1 MPETIPE
8 LFIIES
14 LTLDDE
20 ENARQEGEILSR
32 MLRLAGKTR
41 TKYFNIRTKRELE
54 EIVALFDESRY
65 RYLHLS
71 CHANDSEMG
80 TTFDTVSFKQLG
92 AMLRPCLEKRRVFV
106 SACEMANLR
115 LANLLLP
122 GSGCRSLVGPA
133 RDINF
138 DDAAAFWVSFYHLM
152 FRANEGGMGRK
163 DLEWCITDLAALYGE
178 PVNYFTASRSAK
190 QGFKR
195 VPSRKI

>member
-1 MPETIPE
+1 MSETIPE

-20 ENARQEGEILSR
+20 DNHRQEGEILSR
-32 MLRLAGKTR
+32 MLRLAGKAK
-41 TKYFNIRTKRELE
+41 TKYFYIRTKRELE
-54 EIVALFDESRY
+54 QIINIFDESKY

-80 TTFDTVSFKQLG
+80 TTFDDVSFRQLG
-92 AMLRPCLEKRRVFV
+92 EMLAPCLDKRRVFV
-106 SACEMANLR
+106 SACEMANSK
-115 LANLLLP
+115 LAKQLLP
-122 GSGCRSLVGPA
+122 GSGCYSLIGPA

-152 FRANEGGMGRK
+152 FRANERGMGRK
-163 DLEWCITDLAALYGE
+163 DLKWCITELAALYGE
-178 PVNYFTASRSAK
+178 PVNYFAASGSAK
-190 QGFKR
+190 QGLKR